1 VTAKPG
7 DAALLCVDDVTVSYD
22 GYKAL
27 DGLTLTV
34 EPGAIHVLIGPNG
47 AGKSTLLDTI
57 IGRVR
62 ATSGRIVFKGE
73 DVTQLP
79 EHLIVRRGICRKF
92 QTPGVLEALT
102 VEENLIVAATR
113 ERGSWPVLTRSRS
126 ASERS
131 RVEEVLT
138 VTRLVAKRKMLAANL
153 AHGEKQWLEIGMVVA
168 SDADLLLLDEPAAG
182 MSHGEAQATAEL
194 IHSLSGRHAFIVIDH
209 DMDFVERLASPVS
222 VLHMGR
228 LLAHGSVA
236 EVRGDPSVEAVYL
249 GRPVEAHA
257 SRA

>member
-1 VTAKPG
+1 MNAEP
-7 DAALLCVDDVTVSYD
+7 AATLLAVDDVTVSYD

-27 DGLTLTV
+27 SGLSLTV
-34 EPGAIHVLIGPNG
+34 ETGKIHVLVGPNG

-73 DVTQLP
+73 DITRLP

-102 VEENLIVAATR
+102 VEENLVVAATH
-113 ERGSWPVLTRSRS
+113 ERGSWSVLTRGRS
-126 ASERS
+126 AAERE
-131 RVEEVLT
+131 RVEE
-138 VTRLVAKRKMLAANL
+138 

-168 SDADLLLLDEPAAG
+168 SDAALLLLDEPAAG

-222 VLHMGR
+222 VLHMGQ
-228 LLAHGSVA
+228 LLAQGSVA
-236 EVRGDPSVEAVYL
+236 QIRSDPRVEAVYL
-249 GRPVEAHA
+249 GRPVEANA
-257 SRA
+257 ARA

>member
-1 VTAKPG
+1 MNAEP
-7 DAALLCVDDVTVSYD
+7 AATLLAVDDVTVSYD

-27 DGLTLTV
+27 SGLSLTV
-34 EPGAIHVLIGPNG
+34 ETGKIHVLVGPNG

-73 DVTQLP
+73 DITRLP

-102 VEENLIVAATR
+102 VEENLVVAATH
-113 ERGSWPVLTRSRS
+113 ERGSWSVLTRGRS
-126 ASERS
+126 AAERE
-131 RVEEVLT
+131 RVEEVLGII
-138 VTRLVAKRKMLAANL
+138 RLGAKRTMLAANL

-168 SDADLLLLDEPAAG
+168 SDAALLLLDEPAAG

-222 VLHMGR
+222 VLHMGQ
-228 LLAHGSVA
+228 LLAQGSVA
-236 EVRGDPSVEAVYL
+236 QIRSDPRVEAVYL
-249 GRPVEAHA
+249 GRPVEANA
-257 SRA
+257 ARA